1 MQNGSLI
8 ETKRRNGQS
17 VWEFRWRDRTSGKA
31 VYRRIVLGTVEQ
43 FKTEADARK
52 IAEGIVLEINSGDP
66 RLGTSVLTMSQ
77 LIEHYRRRELAVDN
91 NWKSYATKMGYEN
104 YLKRW
109 IAPKWGTYPLTKI
122 KPIEVE
128 SWLRQIPLARGSCA
142 KIRNIMSVL
151 FNHACRYELYSE
163 NPIHLVRQ
171 SAKRRRV
178 PPILHIDE
186 IKQLLDNVAFLPR
199 LLIFLD
205 VTTGLRQ
212 SELFGLRWS
221 DLDFDSGEINV
232 VRSVVHGVI
241 SRCKTESS
249 SKPIPMTPILA
260 EMLKEWRKVTRFPS
274 LDDWV
279 FASKRAKGR
288 RPIWGQSIMR
298 KQIHPA
304 VEKLR
309 IQKRIGWHTF
319 RHSYSSLL
327 RHLGTDIKV
336 QQDLLRH
343 SSARLTLDT
352 YTQAVTPAKREAQN
366 AVVKLL
372 LSVEPG
378 LLPAPTTSTSI

>member
-91 NWKSYATKMGYEN
+91 NWKSYATKMGYKN